1 VTPEARQNI
10 LNHFLKI
17 REPTYGEKFKLAV
30 QLGPMVD
37 EYDVIDPVTCEE
49 TCMHFFSM
57 PWKILFAFIPS
68 SHIGGG
74 WPTFIT
80 ALGVMVGITYV
91 ISELATAIGCL
102 LNMCTA
108 IQALT
113 IISLGFNLPE
123 FYASQLA
130 AEGHRSINAE
140 PAIGFIPGANA
151 MKIFLGLGLPW
162 TIKSILKSSSGAGIL
177 CIGIDHTGDLSF
189 VALLLAVLSLLVF
202 LILMYRR
209 ATNKGELGGETC
221 SRALSSCF
229 LVVLWFVFVVIV
241 SLNCFDYLKMKDVFT
256 PASCGQVGTHCPGP
270 MMTPFTTDG
279 PEYIEIH
286 WSNEILQEG

>member
-1 VTPEARQNI
+1 
-10 LNHFLKI
+10 
-17 REPTYGEKFKLAV
+17 
-30 QLGPMVD
+30 MVD

-57 PWKILFAFIPS
+57 PWKVLFAVLPP

-74 WPTFIT
+74 WPTLFMGL
-80 ALGVMVGITYV
+80 AVMVGITYV

-130 AEGHRSINAE
+130 AEGLRSINAE
-140 PAIGFIPGANA
+140 PSIGFIPGANA

-162 TIKSILKSSSGAGIL
+162 TIKSIMKSGSESGIL
-177 CIGIDHTGDLSF
+177 CIGTDHTGELSF
-189 VALLLAVLSLLVF
+189 VSLLLAVLSLLVF
-202 LILMYRR
+202 LLLLYRR
-209 ATNKGELGGETC
+209 ATNKGELGGPTC

-241 SLNCFDYLKMKDVFT
+241 SLNCFDYLSMKDVFKPDT
-256 PASCGQVGTHCPGP
+256 CG
-270 MMTPFTTDG
+270 
-279 PEYIEIH
+279 
-286 WSNEILQEG
+286 